1 MVYLYAM
8 KTKAA
13 LLACIL
19 FLICLACVACDSY
32 VLSFEQETYYVEKGE
47 TIEPGVKIRPRG
59 NGYVLS
65 VENDTVASVEEDGKS
80 LKGLRSGT
88 MTKIYVTSGDK
99 RAEAILIVSDVGGN
113 EKTDYSI
120 LKQYEVTFRMSN
132 YQDVG
137 LEEEIFKVASYYE
150 GDTIGEPLPTHRGY
164 SVDGWYKDKACLEK
178 WNRNETVNGN
188 LDLFC
193 KATELNN
200 PFTFNGYG
208 EVSGLMFM
216 NLPHSVL
223 EFPEETPQGQKV
235 TGIAD
240 GAFAEDTILTSVT
253 IPATYTRIGDFAFA
267 GCENLKRVK
276 IKTGSVLSSVGKFA
290 FGYAEVT
297 EAEDEEKEPTVK
309 AGDVACEKLE
319 EIDLPDS
326 VEEIGAFAFY
336 GCKSLI
342 LNGIP
347 KSLKEIEYGAFGLTK
362 IKEADFSSVTDIGAY
377 AFYRCTDL
385 NKVTGTQN
393 VRSCEKAAFLECG
406 IYNKTIGKSPY
417 VVYIGSILYKCH
429 NQNGKLSIGKVTLDS
444 GTTLIADGAF
454 NGDDQTEMTVY
465 FGKEGVKIGD
475 EAFRDSVGVCL
486 VVPENAIDEY
496 KANNPFYKDRFCTAV
511 TVTVEEKGAVNFGVH
526 TLLKFDENT
535 YFYER
540 YERIKV
546 GDYYKSAE
554 TIDLSVLPYG
564 DKIRRINTRAVNLEE
579 KNVISSLKVFK
590 MPTYVTQIAYMS
602 ILNCNSLTKIDLT
615 SVQGI
620 PTVEKNSIQFTTV
633 GKFDLVNGTETENC
647 LVYVNREDK
656 EAYLTAWAESGV
668 IVRRVTYP
676 GEFGNV

>member
-1 MVYLYAM
+1 M
-8 KTKAA
+8 
-13 LLACIL
+13 
-19 FLICLACVACDSY
+19 
-32 VLSFEQETYYVEKGE
+32 
-47 TIEPGVKIRPRG
+47 
-59 NGYVLS
+59 
-65 VENDTVASVEEDGKS
+65 
-80 LKGLRSGT
+80 
-88 MTKIYVTSGDK
+88 
-99 RAEAILIVSDVGGN
+99 
-113 EKTDYSI
+113 
-120 LKQYEVTFRMSN
+120 
-132 YQDVG
+132 
-137 LEEEIFKVASYYE
+137 
-150 GDTIGEPLPTHRGY
+150 
-164 SVDGWYKDKACLEK
+164 
-178 WNRNETVNGN
+178 
-188 LDLFC
+188 
-193 KATELNN
+193 
-200 PFTFNGYG
+200 
-208 EVSGLMFM
+208 
-216 NLPHSVL
+216 
-223 EFPEETPQGQKV
+223 
-235 TGIAD
+235 
-240 GAFAEDTILTSVT
+240 
-253 IPATYTRIGDFAFA
+253 
-267 GCENLKRVK
+267 
-276 IKTGSVLSSVGKFA
+276 
-290 FGYAEVT
+290 
-297 EAEDEEKEPTVK
+297 
-309 AGDVACEKLE
+309 
-319 EIDLPDS
+319 
-326 VEEIGAFAFY
+326 
-336 GCKSLI
+336 
-342 LNGIP
+342 
-347 KSLKEIEYGAFGLTK
+347 
-362 IKEADFSSVTDIGAY
+362 
-377 AFYRCTDL
+377 
-385 NKVTGTQN
+385 
-393 VRSCEKAAFLECG
+393 AFLERG

-486 VVPENAIDEY
+486 VVPENAIDGY

-633 GKFDLVNGTETENC
+633 GKFDLRNGTETENC